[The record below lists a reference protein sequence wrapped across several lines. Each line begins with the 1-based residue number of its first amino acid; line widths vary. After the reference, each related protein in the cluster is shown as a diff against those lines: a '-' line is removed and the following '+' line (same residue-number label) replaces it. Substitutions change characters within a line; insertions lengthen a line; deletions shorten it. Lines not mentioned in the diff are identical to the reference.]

1 MRIGIDAMGG
11 DLAPAEQVKGA
22 LLARSLLGPRDRI
35 VLIGDERR
43 ILPLLPGPRK
53 WQDYIDV
60 RHAPQVIGM
69 DEPPVE
75 SLRAKPE
82 SSLAVMAEMHRDGA
96 LDACISAG
104 NTGAFVAAAQMRLRR
119 LRGVHRPGIVIITPT
134 FKGPVALCDVGSNV
148 NCRPQHLHQYAVMAG
163 IYVQTVC
170 GISQP
175 RVGLLSVGQENAK
188 GNPLVR
194 GTHELLRK
202 DPGINF
208 VGNVEGRDLFRG
220 ICDLILCD
228 WFVGNVVLKLVEGMA
243 EGVINGLVRELTAN
257 LTGAWGLLGSKI
269 KKTAKT
275 ILNNYDFNE
284 YGGAPLLGVN
294 GICVICHGVTDYR
307 GIMNAVRG
315 AMVFA
320 EKRINDRIME
330 MLAATRGAAHV

>member
-22 LLARSLLGPRDRI
+22 LLARGLLGPRDRI

-43 ILPLLPGPRK
+43 IRPLLRGPRK
-53 WQDYIDV
+53 WQEYIDIH
-60 RHAPQVIGM
+60 HAPEVVGM
-69 DEPPVE
+69 DAPPVE

-96 LDACISAG
+96 IDACISAG

-148 NCRPQHLHQYAVMAG
+148 NCRPQHLHQYAIMAG

-175 RVGLLSVGQENAK
+175 RVGLLSVGQEDAK

-220 ICDLILCD
+220 LTDVVVTD
-228 WFVGNVVLKLVEGMA
+228 GFTGNVILKLA
-243 EGVINGLVRELTAN
+243 EGEARELFSWVRDALRADLRSRIGGLLVRPSLRAVAAR
-257 LTGAWGLLGSKI
+257 LDPA
-269 KKTAKT
+269 
-275 ILNNYDFNE
+275 E
-284 YGGAPLLGVN
+284 YGAQPLLGVDGHAFIGHGSADARAVTN
-294 GICVICHGVTDYR
+294 ALRTARRAVEGGLLEHLRSGIAGLGEVELST
-307 GIMNAVRG
+307 
-315 AMVFA
+315 
-320 EKRINDRIME
+320 
-330 MLAATRGAAHV
+330 